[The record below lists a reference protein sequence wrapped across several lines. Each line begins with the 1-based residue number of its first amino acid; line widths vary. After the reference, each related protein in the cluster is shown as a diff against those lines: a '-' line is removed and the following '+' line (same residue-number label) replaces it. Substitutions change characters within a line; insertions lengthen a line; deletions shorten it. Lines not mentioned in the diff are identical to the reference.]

1 MATGVE
7 VFDLVVIGAGP
18 AGLSAAIEA
27 RRFGLSAVVLDEQ
40 RRVGG
45 QIYRAIEESSPR
57 RREVLG
63 ADYAAGA
70 KLAQDF
76 ASCGA
81 VHVGGAAVWNVD
93 RDKTVSYLLDGGSR
107 KVRGRSLVLASGAME
122 RPFPVP
128 GWTLPGVMGAGA
140 AQILYKSSGAVPTE
154 PVVLAGGGPL
164 LFLLAQQYLEAGV
177 KIKAL
182 IHTTGADDYLRAAP
196 HVLGALRGWK
206 DLSKGTRMLKKI
218 RSHGV
223 QTFAGASSFAIE
235 GSEKAESIAFTHN
248 GQRKRVETSLVLLH
262 QGVVPNTQLSW
273 SLRAEHRWDERQL
286 CWIPITDAHGQI
298 EETGIYIAGD
308 SRGIVGAKASA
319 CQGRLAALSI
329 ANRLQ
334 PIAPGAFKQREQAI
348 LDEIRA
354 HVQIRPF
361 LDALYRPQ
369 NEHRIPEHDEVMVCR
384 CEEVKAGQIRKY
396 VEVGCLGPNQT
407 KAFGRCGMGPC
418 QGRLCGLTVTEIIA
432 SERKV
437 CPQDVGYYR
446 IRPPIKPITLG
457 ELASSE

>member
-182 IHTTGADDYLRAAP
+182 IHTTRADDYLRAAP

-206 DLSKGTRMLKKI
+206 DLSKGARMLKKI

-437 CPQDVGYYR
+437 SPQDVGYYR

>member
-1 MATGVE
+1 MATDVE
-7 VFDLVVIGAGP
+7 LFDLVVIGAGP

-27 RRFGLSAVVLDEQ
+27 RRFGLSVAVLDEQ

-76 ASCGA
+76 ATCGA
-81 VHVGGAAVWNVD
+81 VHVGGAAVWNVA
-93 RDKTVSYLLDGGSR
+93 RDKTVSYLLDGGS
-107 KVRGRSLVLASGAME
+107 KKIQGRSLVLASGAIE

-154 PVVLAGGGPL
+154 PVVLAGCGPL
-164 LFLLAQQYLEAGV
+164 LFLLAQQYLDAGV
-177 KIKAL
+177 KIQAL
-182 IHTTGADDYLRAAP
+182 IHTTGTGDYLRAAS

-206 DLSKGTRMLKKI
+206 DLSKGSQMLKKI

-223 QTFAGASSFAIE
+223 QTFAGASAFAIE
-235 GSEKAESIAFTHN
+235 GAEKAESITFTHN
-248 GQRKRVETSLVLLH
+248 GQRKRVQASLVLLH

-273 SLRAEHRWDERQL
+273 ALRAEHSWDEQQL
-286 CWIPITDAHGQI
+286 CWIPVTDACGQI
-298 EETGIYIAGD
+298 EKTGIYIAGD

-319 CQGRLAALSI
+319 SQGRLAGLAI
-329 ANRLQ
+329 ARQL
-334 PIAPGAFKQREQAI
+334 QAI
-348 LDEIRA
+348 SPEKFKANEPAILEEIRT
-354 HVQIRPF
+354 HTQIRPF
-361 LDALYRPQ
+361 LDTLYRPQ
-369 NEHRIPEHDEVMVCR
+369 DAHRIPTDDEVTVCR
-384 CEEVKAGQIRKY
+384 CEEVKAGQIKKY

-437 CPQDVGYYR
+437 SPQEVGYYR

-457 ELASSE
+457 ELASFE